1 MAANP
6 YSRYQEQ
13 AIMTM
18 TPGEMVV
25 RLYEEVINQ
34 LNRGI
39 LSLESGN
46 LEEANTALQKCQRI
60 FKHLLST
67 LNQKYEVSQGLFAL
81 YNFFNSRII
90 DGNIRKS
97 SAPLQEILPLVIDLK
112 DAFAQAE
119 KKSRMQCV
127 ID

>member
-1 MAANP
+1 LAANP

-46 LEEANTALQKCQRI
+46 FAEANTALQKCQRI

-67 LNQKYEVSQGLFAL
+67 LNDKYDVSHGLSSL
-81 YNFFNSRII
+81 YIFFNSRII
-90 DGNIRKS
+90 EGNIKKS
-97 SAPLQEILPLVIDLK
+97 SVPLREILPLIIDLK
-112 DAFAQAE
+112 ETFAQAE
-119 KKSRMQCV
+119 KKSRM
-127 ID
+127 

>member
-13 AIMTM
+13 AVMTM

-39 LSLESGN
+39 SFLEAGN
-46 LEEANTALQKCQRI
+46 LADANTALQKSQRI
-60 FKHLLST
+60 IKHLLST
-67 LNQKYEVSQGLFAL
+67 LNFKYEASHGLSAL
-81 YNFFNSRII
+81 YQFFNRRIM
-90 DGNIRKS
+90 DGNIKKDTD
-97 SAPLQEILPLVIDLK
+97 PLKEILPLITDLK
-112 DAFAQAE
+112 ETFAKAE
-119 KKSRMQCV
+119 RLSRMN
-127 ID
+127 